1 MKVSFEKLII
11 EVNFEGETMAID
23 VRHQLGNAIY
33 QTTSD
38 IGFADFAREIYY
50 SEGEIEVPEEY
61 IDPILSVSAQRFVV
75 PVQKA
80 LNKLLKSNK

>member
-1 MKVSFEKLII
+1 MKISFEKLII

-80 LNKLLKSNK
+80 LINILKKD